1 MIHVSSVPGPS
12 ETPRVRVQDLDSQ
25 GRSERRKK
33 NAIFDQQVGTGK
45 EFILIA
51 DDLNA
56 DEYSNPICEV
66 RMKFEEV
73 NGQRVLKC
81 LEPNC
86 GNPNFGSQFT
96 SSAYHAAVH
105 FRSKH
110 LKSLLICKQKPKRA
124 KYTGGGCPGPSKHQ
138 IIFLFGTQPA
148 YISHNFQ
155 LEPDGD
161 DRPDG
166 IERSPE

>member
-1 MIHVSSVPGPS
+1 MSDVSVPGPR
-12 ETPRVRVQDLDSQ
+12 EIPRVRVQDSDTQ
-25 GRSERRKK
+25 PRSERKK
-33 NAIFDQQVGTGK
+33 NNEKFDQQVGTGK
-45 EFILIA
+45 EFILFA
-51 DDLNA
+51 DLNT

-110 LKSLLICKQKPKRA
+110 QPLYRSTQKSCAMRTARWDTELALKQ
-124 KYTGGGCPGPSKHQ
+124 
-138 IIFLFGTQPA
+138 
-148 YISHNFQ
+148 
-155 LEPDGD
+155 
-161 DRPDG
+161 
-166 IERSPE
+166 